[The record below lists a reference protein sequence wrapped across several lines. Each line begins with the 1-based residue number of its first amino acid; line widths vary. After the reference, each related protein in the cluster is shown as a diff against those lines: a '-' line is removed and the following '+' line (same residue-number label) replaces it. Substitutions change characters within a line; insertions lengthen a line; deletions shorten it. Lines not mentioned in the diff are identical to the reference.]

1 VRVPPSVELSL
12 AVGDRAAA
20 EPVVASIVERLGGAM
35 VPGAAPAAFDI
46 MVPRDAYSVLTGDLA
61 RLGTLR
67 VLRQPAE
74 LPDSVRIGLQLT
86 P

>member
-1 VRVPPSVELSL
+1 
-12 AVGDRAAA
+12 
-20 EPVVASIVERLGGAM
+20 
-35 VPGAAPAAFDI
+35 